1 MYGKSR
7 YAALLPALAVLSS
20 FSLESSAQD
29 DYVVQKRVVKNKAVE
44 EVIVT
49 ARKREES
56 IQDIPVSV
64 TPFTADSL
72 NRRGFSGL
80 DDIAAATPGFT
91 YEGFITGGNHG
102 NAVIRGLAQQ
112 FTTSR
117 IQNVSFFIDGV
128 YLQRQSMLNL
138 GMIDME
144 RVEVIKGP
152 QNALFGRNAFAGAVN
167 YITAKPKAEFESY
180 VSATY
185 GDNEREDIKFSANG
199 PIAFDGRLLAKL
211 TAGFSS
217 YDGHTE
223 NDHPMAD
230 ADPTGPTTSGNLGG
244 WEDEVY
250 SLLLA
255 YEPTD
260 SLMMRT
266 SYYKNKAIK
275 ETGAGYS
282 ISGVNAARFGFRRD
296 DQLDLNCNWRTVN
309 DIGNPSPTAAH
320 SGFSAWCGELPNTAA
335 ESMGPRTAEGIII
348 DPRGIGQVAT
358 TEVVTFTADYEI
370 SENWSAHYLFGFADH
385 ETMST
390 GGPGGEDPLVG
401 RGIAVDTV
409 LYAVDNQNPAAFKFA
424 NTFSGRPNSV
434 LEAFSH
440 ELRFDYDSGD
450 RLRGSVGL
458 YYSVTEDREHSTV
471 FISDV
476 CAADTPEHMQ
486 NCYEPL
492 ETPSSA
498 LPDPGELMT
507 GVSYD
512 QVVRQ
517 HAKTRLEDT
526 SFEDEILAA
535 FFSVSYVI
543 TDSLDGT
550 IEARLTREDKSVVR
564 HADAFGLAF
573 GESITYRLPEDP
585 VVPGLADTVT
595 SSIIVPEDDEQ
606 FIYATPRAILNYAL
620 NDDQMIY
627 FSIAKGLKTGGFN
640 NAESEDQL
648 VYDEATNWTYE
659 LGSKNKFLHGALTLN
674 GALFYIDWS
683 GLQGSVPPQ
692 EASLSSSDVVTNI
705 GDATSIGL
713 ELEGVYAFNQTYS
726 VDFGLTYNDASYD
739 DGVKFSPGRSDA
751 ATGIG
756 CDGVT
761 CPEDGDVG
769 GNQLARGSKVQG
781 SLGVNMFKTF
791 DSGWA
796 MTGRL
801 DANYQSKQYLTPLNL
816 GWVPA
821 RTIMNGSIGLI
832 DPNDHW
838 DFSLW
843 GKNLTDEVYPGNAF
857 VIGVFNQYMVG
868 MGARRSFGL
877 TAKYTFF

>member
-7 YAALLPALAVLSS
+7 YAVLLPALAVWGS
-20 FSLESSAQD
+20 FSITSVAQEAAIK
-29 DYVVQKRVVKNKAVE
+29 KREPKNMAVE

-56 IQDIPVSV
+56 IQDIPVAV
-64 TPFTADSL
+64 TPFTADSM

-167 YITAKPKAEFESY
+167 YITAKPKAEYEAY
-180 VSATY
+180 VSVTV
-185 GDNEREDIKFSANG
+185 GGNEREDIKLSFNG
-199 PIAFDGRLLAKL
+199 PIALDGRLLAKV

-217 YDGHTE
+217 YDGHTK

-244 WEDEVY
+244 WDDEVY

-260 SLMMRT
+260 SLMMRS

-296 DQLDLNCNWRTVN
+296 DQLDLNCNERTVN
-309 DIGNPSPTAAH
+309 DIGNPSPTASH
-320 SGFSAWCGELPNTAA
+320 TGFSAWCGELPTTAA
-335 ESMGPRTAEGIII
+335 GALGPRTSDGIVI

-358 TEVVTFTADYEI
+358 TEVVTFTSDYAM
-370 SENWSAHYLFGFADH
+370 SEKWSAHYLFGFAKH
-385 ETMST
+385 NTLST

-424 NTFSGRPNSV
+424 NTFSGRPNSE
-434 LEAFSH
+434 LDSFSH
-440 ELRFDYDSGD
+440 EFHFDYDNGN

-458 YYSVTEDREHSTV
+458 YYSVTEDREFSTV

-476 CAADTPEHMQ
+476 CAADTEEHRQ
-486 NCYEPL
+486 NCSEPL
-492 ETPSSA
+492 STPSSA
-498 LPDPGELMT
+498 VPDPGQLMT

-512 QVVRQ
+512 QVTRQ
-517 HAKTRLEDT
+517 HANARLEDT

-535 FFSVSYVI
+535 FFSVSYVL
-543 TDSLDGT
+543 TDSVDGT
-550 IEARLTREDKSVVR
+550 FEARITREDKSVER
-564 HADAFGLAF
+564 HTDPFGLTF
-573 GESITYRLPEDP
+573 GQSITYRLPEDP
-585 VVPGLADTVT
+585 VVPLLADTVT
-595 SSIIVPEDDEQ
+595 STIIVPKDEQ
-606 FIYATPRAILNYAL
+606 QFVYATPRAILNWAI
-620 NDDQMIY
+620 NDDQMMY
-627 FSIAKGLKTGGFN
+627 LSIAKGLKTGGFN
-640 NAESEDQL
+640 NAESADQL

-659 LGSKNKFLHGALTLN
+659 IGSKNRFLDGAFTLN

-683 GLQGSVPPQ
+683 GLQGSIPPN
-692 EASLSSSDVVTNI
+692 AATLSSSDVVTNI

-713 ELEGVYAFNQTYS
+713 ELEGVYNISEHFS
-726 VDFGLTYNDASYD
+726 VDFGLTYNDATYD
-739 DGVKFSPGRSDA
+739 DGVAFSPGRSDA

-761 CPEDGDVG
+761 CPSDGDVG
-769 GNQLARGSKVQG
+769 GNQLARGSREQY
-781 SLGVNMFKTF
+781 SLGLNVFNNF

-796 MTGRL
+796 MTARV
-801 DANYQSKQYLTPLNL
+801 DANYQSKQFLTPLNL
-816 GWVPA
+816 GWVPS
-821 RTIMNGSIGLI
+821 RTVMNGSISLLG
-832 DPNDHW
+832 PNDHW
-838 DFSLW
+838 DLSLW
-843 GKNLTDEVYPGNAF
+843 GKNLTDENYPANAF

-868 MGARRSFGL
+868 MGARRSFGA
-877 TAKYTFF
+877 TAKYLFF

>member
-1 MYGKSR
+1 MYVKSR
-7 YAALLPALAVLSS
+7 YSVVLPALVVLCS
-20 FSLESSAQD
+20 FSMSALAQEPASK
-29 DYVVQKRVVKNKAVE
+29 KRAARNLAVE

-49 ARKREES
+49 ARKRDES
-56 IQDIPVSV
+56 IQDIPVAV
-64 TPFTADSL
+64 TPFTADSM

-180 VSATY
+180 ISATV
-185 GDNEREDIKFSANG
+185 GDNEREDVKLSFNG
-199 PIAFDGRLLAKL
+199 PVAFDGRLLAKV

-217 YDGHTE
+217 YDGHTK

-230 ADPTGPTTSGNLGG
+230 ADPTGPTTTGNLGG
-244 WEDEVY
+244 WDDEVY
-250 SLLLA
+250 SLVLA

-260 SLMMRT
+260 ALMLRS

-275 ETGAGYS
+275 ETGPGYS

-309 DIGNPSPTAAH
+309 DIGNPSPNAAH

-335 ESMGPRTAEGIII
+335 GSLGPRTSDGVVI

-358 TEVVTFTADYEI
+358 TEVVTFSGDYSL
-370 SENWSAHYLFGFADH
+370 SENWSAHYLLGLAKHD
-385 ETMST
+385 TLST

-401 RGIAVDTV
+401 RGIAVDTAV
-409 LYAVDNQNPAAFKFA
+409 YAIDNQNPAAYKFA
-424 NTFSGRPNSV
+424 NTFSGRPNSE
-434 LEAFSH
+434 LDAFSH
-440 ELRFDYDSGD
+440 EFRFDYDSGD
-450 RLRGSVGL
+450 RLRGSFGL
-458 YYSVTEDREHSTV
+458 YYAVTEDREFSTV
-471 FISDV
+471 YISDL
-476 CAADTPEHMQ
+476 CAGDTPEHRA
-486 NCYEPL
+486 NCSKPL
-492 ETPSSA
+492 STPSSV
-498 LPDPGELMT
+498 LPDPGELTT
-507 GVSYD
+507 GVVYD
-512 QVVRQ
+512 QVTRQ
-517 HAKTRLEDT
+517 HHNARLEDT

-535 FFSVSYVI
+535 FFSVSYVL
-543 TDSLDGT
+543 TDNLDGT
-550 IEARLTREDKSVVR
+550 FEARLTQEDKSVER
-564 HADAFGLAF
+564 HTDPFGLTF
-573 GESITYRLPEDP
+573 GQSITYRLPQHP
-585 VVPGLADTVT
+585 VAPGLADTVT
-595 SSIIVPEDDEQ
+595 STIIVPKDDEQ
-606 FIYATPRAILNYAL
+606 FVYATPRAILNWTL
-620 NDDQMIY
+620 NDDQMLY
-627 FSIAKGLKTGGFN
+627 ASIAKGLKSGGFN
-640 NAESEDQL
+640 NAESKSQL

-659 LGSKNKFLHGALTLN
+659 LGSKNKFLDGAFTLN

-683 GLQGSVPPQ
+683 GLQGSIPPNS
-692 EASLSSSDVVTNI
+692 ATLSSSDVVTNI
-705 GDATSIGL
+705 GNATSIGI
-713 ELEGVYAFNQTYS
+713 ELEGVYSVNQYFS
-726 VDFGLTYNDASYD
+726 LDFGLTYNDATYD
-739 DGVKFSPGRSDA
+739 DGVKYSPGRSTA
-751 ATGIG
+751 STGTG

-761 CPEDGDVG
+761 CPSDGDVG
-769 GNQLARGSKVQG
+769 GNQLARGSKEQY
-781 SLGVNMFKTF
+781 SLGLNLYNNF

-816 GWVPA
+816 GWVPS
-821 RTIMNGSIGLI
+821 RTVMNGSIGLLS
-832 DPNDHW
+832 PNDNW
-838 DFSLW
+838 DVSLW
-843 GKNLTDEVYPGNAF
+843 GKNLTDEIYPGNAF

-868 MGARRSFGL
+868 LGARRSFGATL
-877 TAKYTFF
+877 KYSFL